1 VPFSNGAPNVSA
13 EDIPLMIILSAPMTR
28 AVMTALSD
36 EFSRRIISSTV
47 DRGKTIQEISLEQA
61 VPRSTCYRRAS
72 DLANHGLLV
81 VERIMVTDDGKR
93 YAVYRSSF
101 RSVQMA
107 SELGVISATATLNV
121 DVADKFHRLWAKS
134 GRTDNDPSPDRWPR

>member
-1 VPFSNGAPNVSA
+1 LPFSNTVPHVSA
-13 EDIPLMIILSAPMTR
+13 EDVPFVIVLNAAMTR

-36 EFSRRIISSTV
+36 EFSRRMISSTV
-47 DRGKTIQEISLEQA
+47 DRGKTVQEISLEQA
-61 VPRSTCYRRAS
+61 VPRSTCYRRAA
-72 DLANHGLLV
+72 DLANNGLLV

-107 SELGVISATATLNV
+107 SELGVISATAMLNV
-121 DVADKFHRLWAKS
+121 DVADKFHRLWAAS
-134 GRTDNDPSPDRWPR
+134 GRADNEPSPNRWPK